1 MNTDIAHFALVEEAL
16 KNKKEGLVFDIGA
29 NRGFFTY
36 YLASLGMEV
45 HSFEIF
51 EPNFKALQHGI
62 LFNPKEVANRL
73 NLYPVGLGQKTKR
86 FSMKGRDY
94 AGFMKEK
101 GGDGLGDGELLGV
114 TFDCFAYHRQMD
126 LDYVAFVKLD
136 VEGFEIA
143 VLKGAQNSLFRKGS
157 KNVGAMLMEVG
168 PDRWNRAGIEIGE
181 GIEEMVKLSSHFH

>member
-1 MNTDIAHFALVEEAL
+1 
-16 KNKKEGLVFDIGA
+16 
-29 NRGFFTY
+29 
-36 YLASLGMEV
+36 
-45 HSFEIF
+45 
-51 EPNFKALQHGI
+51 
-62 LFNPKEVANRL
+62 
-73 NLYPVGLGQKTKR
+73 
-86 FSMKGRDY
+86 MKGHDY

-181 GIEEMVKLSSHFH
+181 GIEEMVKLSSHFYETNLIVRPSGAPHAKTCPVSLATKMLKDKNPRNIKNHVIYKVSIKEIGPLVEEMNANNFDCNFWYVN